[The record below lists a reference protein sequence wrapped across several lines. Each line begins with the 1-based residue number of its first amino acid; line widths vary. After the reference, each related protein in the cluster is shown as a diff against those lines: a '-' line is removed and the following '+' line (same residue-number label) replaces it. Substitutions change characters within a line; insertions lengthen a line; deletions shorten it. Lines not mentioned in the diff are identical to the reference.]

1 LAVCRLTR
9 GGAAMTKG
17 FGPSPRTIAILRISR
32 EEIFGPGMHVA
43 PVPDLTAPRALVDAQ
58 TTSDRGLVETIVAAP
73 SRRAEG
79 ERAPPQGWVCGK
91 LATPIDDSPARSNT

>member
-1 LAVCRLTR
+1 
-9 GGAAMTKG
+9 MTKG

-79 ERAPPQGWVCGK
+79 ERAPPQGWVCVK